1 MADSSVEC
9 KFCKK
14 TFSTKGNLTSHQKTT
29 KYCLQIQG
37 EYNSKFECNLC
48 SKTFTSKQNLQNHNC
63 KQQDVNQTENYYINL
78 LKEKETIIKQKEEYI
93 TKIEAM
99 LEKSNET
106 IAEIAKQPTTNNTIT
121 NNNNNKYLSVN
132 FDIEDFNAIKQTLE
146 THLTPSV
153 LKQGQE
159 GLADMLNSKLLR
171 APDGTPLY
179 ECTDISRKNFE
190 FRNRNGDIEID
201 PQANRL
207 IRNLERSEISKI
219 AGEKSEE
226 IWTNE
231 DGTIDS
237 ESQNFYM
244 PRVAEVMTLNT
255 DSTKLRARLAN
266 LTARQKRVS
275 KRGGKK

>member
-14 TFSTKGNLTSHQKTT
+14 TFSTKGNLTIHQKTT

-48 SKTFTSKQNLQNHNC
+48 SKTFTSKQTLQNHNC

-78 LKEKETIIKQKEEYI
+78 LKEKDTIIKQKEEYI
-93 TKIEAM
+93 NKIEAM

-106 IAEIAKQPTTNNTIT
+106 IAEIAKQPTTSNTIT
-121 NNNNNKYLSVN
+121 NNNNKYLSVN